1 METPSGCAWRHRGV
15 PWVQAVP
22 HRGRPEQGA
31 QHHVQKLSKSSE
43 EEAPKDFSPG
53 RLVVAVEEAFTHIK
67 RLQEEDQ
74 KNPREIMDP
83 REAAQAI
90 FASMARAMQKYLRTT
105 KQQPYHTMESIL
117 QHLEFCITHDM
128 TPKVRGGAMGRDP
141 ATKGSPHPW
150 LWEGFGHGVR
160 APPGRTRG
168 GGEAFCGEAQP
179 ERRACQAAMD
189 GGRFPAA
196 GPAARGCFSCRTC
209 RAA

>member
-1 METPSGCAWRHRGV
+1 M
-15 PWVQAVP
+15 
-22 HRGRPEQGA
+22 
-31 QHHVQKLSKSSE
+31 
-43 EEAPKDFSPG
+43 
-53 RLVVAVEEAFTHIK
+53 AVEEAFTHIK

-128 TPKVRGGAMGRDP
+128 TPKVRGGATGRDP
-141 ATKGSPHPW
+141 AARARGSGGLCPRRESPPRQV
-150 LWEGFGHGVR
+150 EGW
-160 APPGRTRG
+160 
-168 GGEAFCGEAQP
+168 GEAFCGAAQP
-179 ERRACQAAMD
+179 EKQACQAAMD

>member
-1 METPSGCAWRHRGV
+1 MAVAGV
-15 PWVQAVP
+15 TAGSLGSKLCPIGAAQS
-22 HRGRPEQGA
+22 RGA

-128 TPKVRGGAMGRDP
+128 TPKVRGGATGRDP

-150 LWEGFGHGVR
+150 LGEGFAHGVR

-168 GGEAFCGEAQP
+168 GGEAFCGAAQP